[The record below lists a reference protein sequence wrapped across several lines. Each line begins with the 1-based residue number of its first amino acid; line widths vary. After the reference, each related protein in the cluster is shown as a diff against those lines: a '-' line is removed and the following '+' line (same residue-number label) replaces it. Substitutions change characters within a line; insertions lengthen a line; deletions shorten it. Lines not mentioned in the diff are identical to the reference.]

1 MIKFLFVFIIFV
13 FSIAVSSFPQSAAQ
27 ESSNSTAQYA
37 LQLRQLKLDG
47 VGNIEILTYGVFYVT
62 SKDTCD
68 DSDNERLNFYQVLTD
83 EYLSLY
89 RLNYK
94 QDYVACISEKEFNDY
109 FSTISPTVVPIV
121 IVDEI
126 ASQKILIQQGNYG
139 LFTISGIGSESILV
153 CACDADIESW
163 QGAWILSHELS
174 HLILYR
180 YKAPESV
187 YFTWVHYN
195 EAMTHACMILTQ
207 AKFCPEYSTIIIS
220 PTGHPIPVME
230 IFGQGS
236 TSYNMP
242 ATPPQLDV
250 PILQK
255 DLLKSELVK
264 ALIIQ
269 ASSSP
274 SELKIISSVAIDA
287 LKPLSVDGN
296 PYPVPYNI
304 TGGII
309 QEFYADSLSK
319 KLIIGVIGG
328 ENGGKLQLKL
338 SREIMDSIQGSKDT
352 RFVVYSQSSNDTN
365 KKQIDYVEIQTNTET
380 RTLGIDFPQDKT
392 LIEITGT
399 MVVPEFPLPAL
410 MLIISIC
417 SLLVVYKI
425 KLEKSKYSVI

>member
-1 MIKFLFVFIIFV
+1 MIFV
-13 FSIAVSSFPQSAAQ
+13 FSTVISFFPLSDAQ
-27 ESSNSTAQYA
+27 ESHNSTAQYA

-47 VGNIEILTYGVFYVT
+47 VGNIDVLKYGVFYVT
-62 SKDTCD
+62 SKDKCD

-89 RLNYK
+89 RLSYK
-94 QDYVACISEKEFNDY
+94 QDYVACISENEFTNY

-121 IVDEI
+121 IVDEN

-153 CACDADIESW
+153 CACDDDIESW
-163 QGAWILSHELS
+163 KGAWILSHELS
-174 HLILYR
+174 HLALYR

-220 PTGHPIPVME
+220 PSGQPIPVME

-242 ATPPQLDV
+242 AIPPQLDV
-250 PILQK
+250 PIIQK
-255 DLLKSELVK
+255 DLPKGELVK

-269 ASSSP
+269 ASP
-274 SELKIISSVAIDA
+274 PISEVKIISSVAIIG
-287 LKPLSVDGN
+287 LKPLSVDGL
-296 PYPVPYNI
+296 PFPVPYNI

-319 KLIIGVIGG
+319 KLIVGVIGG
-328 ENGGKLQLKL
+328 ENGGTLELEL
-338 SREIMDSIQGSKDT
+338 SRKIMDSIKSDEDT
-352 RFVVYSQSSNDTN
+352 RFVIYSQSSNDTN
-365 KKQIDYVEIQTNTET
+365 KKQIDYVETQTNIKT
-380 RTLGIDFPQDKT
+380 RTLNIDFPQDKT

-399 MVVPEFPLPAL
+399 MIVPEFPLPVL
-410 MLIISIC
+410 TLIISLC
-417 SLLVVYKI
+417 SLLVIHKI
-425 KLEKSKYSVI
+425 KL